1 MTSRRTGVLGG
12 TFDPPH
18 IGHLRVAEDVR
29 REWQLGEVL
38 LVPAGEPPHK
48 MGMRVT
54 SSALR
59 LEMTRAAVRGVPGLE
74 VSDIE
79 VERAGP
85 SYMVDTLRSL
95 VAERPEDEW
104 FLVIGADQWA
114 EFGSWRESEEVA
126 RLAHVLVMARN
137 GSDPSALE
145 SAVEESAGASPAGTV
160 RWSPVAVTR
169 VDVSSTEIRERV
181 RAGAS
186 IEEMVPGSVA
196 EIIARENLYRDV
208 EC

>member
-1 MTSRRTGVLGG
+1 MTPRRTGILGG

-18 IGHLRVAEDVR
+18 VGHLRVAEDVR
-29 REWQLGEVL
+29 VAMQLGEVL
-38 LVPAGEPPHK
+38 LVPAGVPPHK
-48 MGMRVT
+48 LGQQVT
-54 SSALR
+54 SPTLR
-59 LEMTRAAVRGVPGLE
+59 LEMTRAAVHGVAGLE

-95 VAERPEDEW
+95 AVERPGEEL

-114 EFGSWRESEEVA
+114 EFGGWKEPEEVA

-137 GSDPSALE
+137 GAEPVARE
-145 SAVEESAGASPAGTV
+145 SM
-160 RWSPVAVTR
+160 RWSPVTVTR
-169 VDVSSTEIRERV
+169 VDVSSTEVRERV
-181 RAGAS
+181 RVGAS
-186 IEEMVPGSVA
+186 IEDMVPAQVA
-196 EIIARENLYRDV
+196 EIIARENLYREV

>member
-18 IGHLRVAEDVR
+18 LGHLRVAEDVR

-48 MGMRVT
+48 MGMQVT

-59 LEMTRAAVRGVPGLE
+59 LEMTRAAVRGVPGLS

-79 VERAGP
+79 VTRAGP

-95 VAERPEDEW
+95 VGECAGDEF

-114 EFGSWRESEEVA
+114 EFDTWMDPEEVA
-126 RLAHVLVMARN
+126 RLAHVLVMARD
-137 GSDPSALE
+137 GSDPS
-145 SAVEESAGASPAGTV
+145 GANPAGTV